1 MTLSSCFYYLLEK
14 SYTINI
20 ANLVFFPETCNCIA
34 NWINMIQITKFN
46 IYILIYIV
54 KICRMILTHYTAKL
68 LELTSYTI
76 LCHPYCHCY
85 YPGVDHGISYQ
96 KELFLW
102 QTRNLVLSCNRI
114 LQQTMRGISRD
125 NDVSKLT
132 MLYKLYKMESL
143 KQLDLISWNVVNTK
157 YHLVLRYKRI

>member
-1 MTLSSCFYYLLEK
+1 M
-14 SYTINI
+14 
-20 ANLVFFPETCNCIA
+20 V
-34 NWINMIQITKFN
+34 
-46 IYILIYIV
+46 
-54 KICRMILTHYTAKL
+54 LTHYTAKL

-85 YPGVDHGISYQ
+85 YYGVDHGISYQ

-132 MLYKLYKMESL
+132 MVYKLYKMESL
-143 KQLDLISWNVVNTK
+143 KQLDIISLNVVDAK
-157 YHLVLRYKRI
+157 YHLSFGTKIWKNIWYNHKIIYHLMNTTILVMPCVFLE

>member
-1 MTLSSCFYYLLEK
+1 M
-14 SYTINI
+14 
-20 ANLVFFPETCNCIA
+20 V
-34 NWINMIQITKFN
+34 
-46 IYILIYIV
+46 
-54 KICRMILTHYTAKL
+54 LTHYTAKL
-68 LELTSYTI
+68 LTLTSYTI

-85 YPGVDHGISYQ
+85 YYGVDHGISYQ

-132 MLYKLYKMESL
+132 IVYKLYKMESL
-143 KQLDLISWNVVNTK
+143 KQLDLISWNVVDTK
-157 YHLVLRYKRI
+157 YWNIKGYMIQYVIQSWNQISFNRYRNTSYALHFPRIIGDNFKGEIWQ